1 MVNQTLPFPVLLIP
15 EPGRS
20 VDQKQRKLITSRKCS
35 VMLHVICQET
45 LVRYKNNRI
54 KKQNQMI

>member
-1 MVNQTLPFPVLLIP
+1 MVDQTLPFPALLIP

-20 VDQKQRKLITSRKCS
+20 VDQKKRKLTKSRKCS

-45 LVRYKNNRI
+45 LIGYKNNRI